1 MDLQE
6 IARKIGQAAI
16 SSVRPERLIKE
27 NVRREGSRLYLV
39 SENLDLANIK
49 RINVLSAGKAG
60 RWMAE
65 AIWPLIE
72 DKLGIAVIT
81 GVEVYEEK
89 MGKAFYY
96 PAAHPLPDEWSLQAG
111 RRAYEMA
118 LASGPDDL
126 FLVLLS
132 GGGSAHLC
140 LPDEGLELGDKRKI
154 TELLMKSGA
163 DIKEL
168 NTVRKHLSRIKGGRL
183 ARAAW
188 PARIVNLVISDVI
201 GNDLEN
207 IASGPTYHDSST
219 FAQALEILQRRKVLD
234 SCPEAVIK
242 VLEEGKN
249 GLREETVKKN
259 DGIMKRVKSFIIGDN
274 LKALFAAKEEARS
287 YNLES
292 VILASDD
299 SGEAREKAEEYV
311 EKLVPFTRKVKD
323 EHRAFCLLT
332 GGELTVTVRGKGK
345 GGRNTEFVL
354 ACLLAI
360 KKRLREF
367 SGLEWL
373 VMSLGTDGRDGN
385 TDSAGAYITN
395 ETIKRVDDGQINP
408 DAFLA
413 ENDSYGFF
421 KETGGLLFTG
431 PTGTNVMDIRVF
443 LLAPSQVEIDRK
455 KR

>member
-16 SSVRPERLIKE
+16 SSVRPESLIKE
-27 NVRREGSRLYLV
+27 NVKREGDRLFLV
-39 SENLDLANIK
+39 SESLDLANIE
-49 RINVLSAGKAG
+49 RINLLSIGKAG
-60 RWMAE
+60 RSLAD

-72 DKLGIAVIT
+72 DKLGLAVIT
-81 GVEVYEEK
+81 GVEAYEEK
-89 MGKAFYY
+89 MGRVFCY
-96 PAAHPLPDEWSLQAG
+96 PAAHPLPDEWSLAAG

-140 LPDEGLELGDKRKI
+140 LPDEGLGLEDKRKI

-207 IASGPTYHDSST
+207 ISSGPTYHDSST
-219 FAQALEILQRRKVLD
+219 FAQALEILRRRRIQD
-234 SCPEAVIK
+234 SCPENVIK
-242 VLEEGKN
+242 VLEEGKS
-249 GLREETVKKN
+249 GHREETVKK
-259 DGIMKRVKSFIIGDN
+259 DDSLMKRVKSFIIGDN
-274 LKALFAAKEEARS
+274 LKALFAAKEEARRFG
-287 YNLES
+287 LES

-299 SGEAREKAEEYV
+299 SGEAREKAEEYI
-311 EKLVPFTRKVKD
+311 EKLIPFTRKVK
-323 EHRAFCLLT
+323 EESRAFCLLS
-332 GGELTVTVRGKGK
+332 GGELTVTVKGKGR

-360 KKRLREF
+360 RKRLVEF

-395 ETIKRVDDGQINP
+395 ETIQRVDDRQINP
-408 DAFLA
+408 EAFLA

-431 PTGTNVMDIRVF
+431 PTGTNVMDVRVF
-443 LLAPSQVEIDRK
+443 LLAPCSSTG
-455 KR
+455 